1 MSRLPRSRDSRP
13 QVPTRRRALVGLA
26 ALASSAL
33 LPVDAGAQR
42 GTPLEP
48 TPSQTEGPF
57 YPKTFPADVDFDLT
71 RIVGRSARAQGT
83 VLYFGGR
90 VLGTDGAPLAGAVV
104 ELWQCDAL
112 GRYHHAGDNG
122 GPRDDNFQGYGRVT
136 TAADGHYAFTTIR
149 PVPYSGRPAHLHVRV
164 RPANSASLTTQVYI
178 AGDRT
183 DGDMV
188 LAASPRG
195 TLDRL
200 SMSLAP
206 ASGREP
212 GALTGSFDLVL
223 PTPR

>member
-1 MSRLPRSRDSRP
+1 MSRLTRSRDPRP
-13 QVPTRRRALVGLA
+13 LVPSRRRALFGLA
-26 ALASSAL
+26 AIASSAL
-33 LPVDAGAQR
+33 VAVDAGAQR
-42 GTPLEP
+42 GPALEP

-57 YPKTFPADVDFDLT
+57 YPKSFPVDVDNDLT
-71 RIVGRSARAQGT
+71 RIVGRAARARGT

-90 VLGTDGAPLAGAVV
+90 VLDTGGAPLAGAVV

-112 GRYHHAGDNG
+112 GRYHHAGDDG

-136 TAADGHYAFTTIR
+136 TTGEGRYAFTTIR

-183 DGDMV
+183 DGDVV
-188 LAASPRG
+188 LGASPRG

-212 GALTGSFDLVL
+212 GALTGSFDVVL
-223 PTPR
+223 RVAR